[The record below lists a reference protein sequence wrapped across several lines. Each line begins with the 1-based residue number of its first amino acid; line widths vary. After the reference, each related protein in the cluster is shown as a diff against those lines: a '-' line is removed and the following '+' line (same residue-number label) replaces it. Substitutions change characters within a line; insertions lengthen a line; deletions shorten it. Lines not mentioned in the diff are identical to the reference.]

1 MHPVKTLFTALAALL
16 LGACTSL
23 PAGDTPLQWHP
34 LVIRGE
40 LPNGL
45 RYNLIP
51 VDAQK
56 GRLDMRLTVHAGSV
70 DEADDQVGVAH
81 LLEHLAFY
89 SHGGEA
95 LDVRQR
101 LQKAGWQQGRHFNA
115 VTSYDRTQY
124 LLSPPDGVQSSELA
138 LQTLAN
144 MAFAADFTAE
154 DLQRERPIVIEEWR
168 GGLGVAQRM
177 NAKRT
182 AAQRTGSRYPAHRT
196 IGNRQAIEQAQLEA
210 LQAFQQ
216 RWYLP
221 NNMVL
226 NVVGDFEP
234 QQLIAQIEQAFA
246 EPQRG
251 DVSNRE
257 HLELPLDGTL
267 KVFRVQDS
275 QSGSNQV
282 ALLFRFRQL
291 DSREQTRAGSRD
303 RLIDRLALSVLSR
316 QLRRQPLDDSQTS
329 SLTAVKTQIGR
340 RTGVLAVAAAV
351 KGQHHEQSLQA
362 LLRELQRIDR
372 HPLHAADV
380 QAVKD
385 DIRRIA
391 ERMLSDPAPRDF
403 DGWVRQL
410 NDATIAERVL
420 QEPEAIARIT
430 LANLAAIDADDLQQ
444 RIHSWLASADRVLQ
458 LSAPGGTALEL
469 PTAAHVHQQWLTLAA
484 SELAAPLPP
493 APQAEVVI
501 PTLTSALPPGQI
513 LERRFFSAEGVE
525 HWQLSNGDRLVWLRR
540 PGADGKVQLR
550 VDSSAGFHYRGGF
563 PWRAQIA
570 SQLALQ
576 TAPSGW
582 SDEQLSAWT
591 KREGVQLSFDQQ
603 ASRLQAQGSAA
614 PPQLASLLALYQTRQ
629 TRTTLDEQ
637 AYRDSVEQLRDQLLR
652 QRDNVRSE
660 QDATWRRLKQGQD
673 DWQAPTAE
681 ALSALRRSQ
690 LEADW
695 QRQAAAPATYYL
707 MADLPTAELQA
718 LVSRYLAAIPRG
730 EPLNAT
736 PLARQPGQRQ
746 ASLAIALEPRASL
759 YASSFKPHAWSP
771 ADAAR
776 IKALRE
782 IANAELKQRLRGDA
796 TGIYRLR
803 FDSELSPEHQRIDSE
818 LHFSSAPQR
827 ADELWQLARETL
839 AALPEAVTEQRVTA
853 LRQELTRQETQRRE
867 DPATLLH
874 RLMLSERAWG
884 DPRYLSEQA
893 QLPAALETAAMK
905 RLARQ
910 IFPPVN
916 EVRMQVLPAE
926 DAGS

>member
-1 MHPVKTLFTALAALL
+1 MHPVKVLLTALAALL

-23 PAGDTPLQWHP
+23 PAGDAQLQWHP
-34 LVIRGE
+34 IVTRGE

-45 RYNLIP
+45 RYNLIRT
-51 VDAQK
+51 DEQK

-81 LLEHLAFY
+81 MLEHLAFY
-89 SHGGEA
+89 SHGGEP

-101 LQKAGWQQGRHFNA
+101 LQKTGWQQGRHFNA

-124 LLSPPDGVQSSELA
+124 LLSPPDGVKSAALA

-154 DLQRERPIVIEEWR
+154 DLTRERPIVIEEWR

-196 IGNRQAIEQAQLEA
+196 IGNRQAIEEAQLGA

-234 QQLIAQIEQAFA
+234 HRLIGQIEEAFA
-246 EPQRG
+246 KPRRG
-251 DVSNRE
+251 NVPSRE
-257 HLELPLDGTL
+257 HLELPLDDRL

-282 ALLFRFRQL
+282 ALLFRFSQL
-291 DSREQTRAGSRD
+291 DSREQTRAASRD

-316 QLRRQPLDDSQTS
+316 QLRRQPLDETQTS

-340 RTGVLAVAAAV
+340 RSGVLAVAAAV
-351 KGQHHEQSLQA
+351 KGQHHEQSLQT

-372 HPLHAADV
+372 HPLHEDDV

-410 NDATIAERVL
+410 NDATLAERVL
-420 QEPEAIARIT
+420 QEPAAIARIT
-430 LANLAAIDADDLQQ
+430 LANLDAIDADDLQQ
-444 RIHSWLASADRVLQ
+444 RLRSWLASPDRVLQ
-458 LSAPGGTALEL
+458 LSAPGGMQLEL
-469 PTAAHVHQQWLTLAA
+469 PTAASVLRQWQILADT
-484 SELAAPLPP
+484 ELAAPLPP
-493 APQAEVVI
+493 AAQAEVVV
-501 PTLTSALPPGQI
+501 PTLSSALPAGRI
-513 LERRFFSAEGVE
+513 VERRRFAAEQVE
-525 HWQLSNGDRLVWLRR
+525 HWQLGNGDRLVWLRR

-550 VDSSAGFHYRGGF
+550 VDSSAGFRYRGAL

-576 TAPSGW
+576 TPPTGW
-582 SDEQLSAWT
+582 SEEQLNAWK
-591 KREGVQLSFDQQ
+591 KREGVQLSFEQQ
-603 ASRLQAQGSAA
+603 ASRLEAQGSAA
-614 PPQLASLLALYQTRQ
+614 PQQLASLLAFYQARQ
-629 TRTTLDEQ
+629 TRTTLDEH
-637 AYRDSVEQLRDQLLR
+637 AYRDSVGQLRDQLQR
-652 QRDNVRSE
+652 QRDSVRSE
-660 QDATWRRLKQGQD
+660 QDATWRRLKHGQD
-673 DWQAPTAE
+673 DWQAPTAAALA
-681 ALSALRRSQ
+681 ALSRAQ

-695 QRQAAAPATYYL
+695 HHQAAAPVTYYL
-707 MADLPTAELQA
+707 MADLPAAELQA
-718 LVSRYLAAIPRG
+718 LVSRYLAAIPRV
-730 EPLNAT
+730 EPLQAA
-736 PLARQPGQRQ
+736 PVARQPGRRQ
-746 ASLAIALEPRASL
+746 ATLAIALEPRASL
-759 YASSFKPHAWSP
+759 YASSFQPHAWNP

-776 IKALRE
+776 IAALRE

-803 FDSELSPEHQRIDSE
+803 FDSELSPAHQRIDSE

-827 ADELWQLARETL
+827 ADELWQLAQETL
-839 AALPEAVTEQRVTA
+839 AVLPEAVTEPRVAA
-853 LRQELTRQETQRRE
+853 LRNELQRKENQRRE
-867 DPATLLH
+867 DPATQLH

-884 DPRYLSEQA
+884 DPRYLSEQDK
-893 QLPAALETAAMK
+893 LPAALETAAMK

-910 IFPPVN
+910 IFPPAN

-926 DAGS
+926 GAGS